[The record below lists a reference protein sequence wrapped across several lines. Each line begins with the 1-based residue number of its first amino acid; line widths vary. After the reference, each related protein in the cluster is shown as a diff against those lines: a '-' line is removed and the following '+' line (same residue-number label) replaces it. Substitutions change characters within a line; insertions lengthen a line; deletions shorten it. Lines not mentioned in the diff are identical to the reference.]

1 MDLKLF
7 QDLFPE
13 ENEYLLDLHTS
24 ASIGCEERV
33 VDIIENAENKIIIN
47 QQNSRGWTPLMYA
60 ACCANLRIVGLLL
73 EEGAC
78 TDLKNDEGHTALILA
93 SKCGSTDAVSL
104 LIDHGAFVNDCDH
117 KGWSALSYAAS
128 FGHRSV
134 VQLLIEKG
142 AIADHVDKKEGLTP
156 LMLSSAAG
164 HEMVVKDLLK
174 LGLNPGSRSKSGE
187 TARSLALKNGH
198 VKVKNLV
205 DAHLCSKRNY
215 HQPGRRILNHTGQL
229 DLQTLLMELELSK
242 YYYIFENHGIDID
255 MFWLLSEDDL
265 KEIGI
270 KLVGPR
276 KKLCMVIAEWYLN
289 NTSKGNTDD
298 RTFYCRLMLENKKL
312 QQRKDELESVL
323 AREGE
328 LRKAAEN
335 NLNDG
340 LRTLKNFSDT
350 VQRTLTYT
358 AILEEKLKQSFVN
371 LKKLLCHAPD
381 INSMKF
387 KTEIVLPLM
396 GEMDKLLDGIHHHT
410 VLALQQ
416 TNFKC

>member
-7 QDLFPE
+7 EELLPE

-33 VDIIENAENKIIIN
+33 VDIIENAENKLIIN
-47 QQNSRGWTPLMYA
+47 QQNSRNWTPLMYA
-60 ACCANLRIVGLLL
+60 ACCANLKIVGFLL
-73 EEGAC
+73 EEGAN
-78 TDLKNDEGHTALILA
+78 TDLKNDEGQTALILA
-93 SKCGSTDAVSL
+93 SKCGSTDVVSL
-104 LIDHGAFVNDCDH
+104 LIDHGAFDDCDCR
-117 KGWSALSYAAS
+117 GWSALSYATA

-142 AIADHVDKKEGLTP
+142 AAADHIDKQEGLTP
-156 LMLSSAAG
+156 LMLAAAAG
-164 HEMVVKDLLK
+164 HEMIVKDLLK

-198 VKVKNLV
+198 MKVKNLV
-205 DAHLCSKRNY
+205 DAHMCSRRNY
-215 HQPGRRILNHTGQL
+215 HQIGRRSLNYTGQL
-229 DLQTLLMELELSK
+229 DLQTLLMQLELSK

-255 MFWLLSEDDL
+255 MFWLLTEEDL

-270 KLVGPR
+270 QLVGPR
-276 KKLCMVIAEWYLN
+276 KKLCMVIAEWYQN
-289 NTSKGNTDD
+289 NASKGNTEDK
-298 RTFYCRLMLENKKL
+298 TFCCRLFLENKKL
-312 QQRKDELESVL
+312 QQKKEELESAL

-328 LRKAAEN
+328 LRKAADN

-340 LRTLKNFSDT
+340 IRTLKNYSDT

-358 AILEEKLKQSFVN
+358 AILEEKLKQNYINF
-371 LKKLLCHAPD
+371 KKILCHAPE
-381 INSMKF
+381 INSIKF
-387 KTEIVLPLM
+387 KTEVVLPLM
-396 GEMDKLLDGIHHHT
+396 GEMEKLLDGVHHHT

-416 TNFKC
+416 TNFKF